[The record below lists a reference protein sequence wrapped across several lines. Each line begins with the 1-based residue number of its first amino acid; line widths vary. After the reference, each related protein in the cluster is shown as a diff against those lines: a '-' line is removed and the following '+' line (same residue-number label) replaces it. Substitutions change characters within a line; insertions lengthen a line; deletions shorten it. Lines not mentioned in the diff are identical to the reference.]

1 MTNDASYTHG
11 LAYEGE
17 KTPFLS
23 GNEPFFD
30 DLEHAAHSQPPPGI
44 RLPAYLSHYHPR
56 QWTTSTTIP
65 MLSMPTMPKTSTIGP
80 GARRVLS
87 NLPFL
92 LRRALVFLLP
102 SFIQPLVS
110 PTPSSGSQPSARPG
124 PTAYLDGM
132 RGLAALI
139 VFFCH
144 FLYTS
149 FVIAPGYGTAQSHY
163 HLPLLPF
170 IRLLFSGPPMVC
182 LFFVVSGYA
191 LSLKPI
197 RLIHSRSRSSPSH
210 SHPHS
215 PSSHSSHQKADADLL
230 RTLTSFT
237 LRRPLRL
244 LLPPFLST
252 LLVILLVHFGIYDAT
267 RPIATNPILF
277 RNVREPHFGWDDS
290 IRSSTLWQLISGPWA
305 RDMFRFVYVWD
316 WTTPFGGS
324 TGLDVHLWTIPV
336 EFRCSM
342 VVFLTVVGTARLRGG
357 WRGVVMGGL
366 VGFGFC
372 SGRWEMVL
380 FWAGMGLAELDVI
393 RGAHVTG
400 GFLGSGGEKGVMVL
414 PAPGLMAGGGAAAGV
429 VALPSLMTSSSPLG
443 SGSRRNSNSSSSS
456 RTSSP
461 SPTTPLKHR
470 HRHHHTLLH
479 RAFITTLS
487 ITALYLLSQPDENG
501 AETPGWVYLTSLIP
515 QWWTDEHRYWQS
527 AGAILFVY
535 AVGRSR
541 GWQRFFTLP
550 AMQYLGRISYALYLM
565 HGPVMHTAGY
575 AIHRWAWGMTGT
587 EGAYEAGFVLAA
599 VVIVPVV
606 IWAADVF
613 WRVVDAPV
621 VRLAKWV
628 EVKCSV
634 AE

>member
-1 MTNDASYTHG
+1 MTNDASYNHG

-30 DLEHAAHSQPPPGI
+30 DLEHAAHSPPSPGI
-44 RLPAYLSHYHPR
+44 RLPAYLSQYRPR
-56 QWTTSTTIP
+56 QWRTSKTI
-65 MLSMPTMPKTSTIGP
+65 SIPTMPTTSTIGP
-80 GARRVLS
+80 GARRALS

-92 LRRALVFLLP
+92 LRRTFVFLLP

-197 RLIHSRSRSSPSH
+197 RLIYSRSHSRSPPSH
-210 SHPHS
+210 SSATKKDP
-215 PSSHSSHQKADADLL
+215 DADLL

-237 LRRPLRL
+237 IRRPLRL
-244 LLPPFLST
+244 FLPPFLST
-252 LLVILLVHFGIYDAT
+252 LLVILLVHFGLYDAT
-267 RPIATNPILF
+267 RPIATNPVLF

-290 IRSSTLWQLISGPWA
+290 IRSSTLWQLIRGPWA
-305 RDMFRFVYVWD
+305 KDMFRFVHVWD

-357 WRGVVMGGL
+357 WRGLVLGGL
-366 VGFGFC
+366 AGFGYV

-380 FWAGMGLAELDVI
+380 FWAGMGLAELDVV
-393 RGAHVTG
+393 RGAHGTSG
-400 GFLGSGGEKGVMVL
+400 GSLGSGGEKGGMV
-414 PAPGLMAGGGAAAGV
+414 
-429 VALPSLMTSSSPLG
+429 
-443 SGSRRNSNSSSSS
+443 NSSS

-575 AIHRWAWGMTGT
+575 AIHRWAWGVTGT
-587 EGAYEAGFVLAA
+587 EGAYEAGFALAA